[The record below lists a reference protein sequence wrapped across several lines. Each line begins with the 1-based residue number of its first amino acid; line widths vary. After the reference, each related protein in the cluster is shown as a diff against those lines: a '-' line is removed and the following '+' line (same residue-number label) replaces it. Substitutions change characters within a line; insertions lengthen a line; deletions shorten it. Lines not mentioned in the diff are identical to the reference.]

1 MLPETQAPPQAKTQS
16 SESSAVFR
24 PRKAE
29 HFYDSEG
36 TLQAADIA
44 SEVMLGR
51 PMDGLIGHRLA
62 SFLDAD
68 DSERL
73 HEQWATL
80 LQEPG
85 STQQGRYQFEL
96 GDGSTIWLQVVFENL
111 VHSHGWIRSVLEDVS
126 SEMTTLT
133 VLRERE
139 RLLARLADALP
150 TGVLQ
155 FDAGFAEVFSND
167 KAETITGVP
176 SPSSVLKYFRS
187 ISPEDRRAVW
197 ETGWESIRTESDLDV
212 EASMIHTVD
221 QQHRRVRLSF
231 RPLLAADQLDQGV
244 LLCID
249 DITEA
254 WALRE
259 KLAHQALRD
268 GLTGLANRTAIVAAL
283 QKALDDAKVTGA
295 TTALLFFDLDGFK
308 PINDTYGHAAG
319 DELLIEVSKSLQEA
333 VRNSDTVG
341 RLGGDEFVVICVEAG
356 DRVEEVVK
364 RIRSNSR
371 VEIEMDGK
379 IIACESSCGFATDTG
394 GKLTAEELLETAD
407 SLMYADKKARGG
419 GR

>member
-1 MLPETQAPPQAKTQS
+1 
-16 SESSAVFR
+16 
-24 PRKAE
+24 
-29 HFYDSEG
+29 
-36 TLQAADIA
+36 
-44 SEVMLGR
+44 
-51 PMDGLIGHRLA
+51 MDELIGFALG

-73 HEQWATL
+73 EHQWATL
-80 LQEPG
+80 VQDPG
-85 STQQGRYQFEL
+85 STQQGRFQFDL
-96 GDGSTIWLQVVFENL
+96 GDGVSVWLQVVFENL
-111 VHSHGWIRSVLEDVS
+111 LHSHGWIRSVLEDVS

-155 FDAGFAEVFSND
+155 FDARFAEVFSND
-167 KAETITGVP
+167 QAEAITGVP
-176 SPSSVLKYFRS
+176 SPSSVLSYLRTVE
-187 ISPEDRRAVW
+187 PADRRTVW
-197 ETGWESIRTESDLDV
+197 DTWWESVHNEVDLDV
-212 EASMIHTVD
+212 EASVRHAAD
-221 QQHRRVRLSF
+221 KQHRRVRLSF
-231 RPLLAADQLDQGV
+231 RPLLAGDQLDHGV

-259 KLAHQALRD
+259 RLADQALRD
-268 GLTGLANRTAIVAAL
+268 GLTGLANRSAIVAAL
-283 QKALDDAKVTGA
+283 QKALDDAKVSGA

-319 DELLIEVSKSLQEA
+319 DELLVEVSRSLTEA
-333 VRNSDTVG
+333 VRSTDTVG

-356 DRVEEVVK
+356 DRVDDVVK
-364 RIRSNSR
+364 RIRANSR
-371 VEIEMDGK
+371 VEIELDGQ
-379 IIACESSCGFATDTG
+379 IVACESSCGFATDTG